1 MTRHTYLFMLT
12 DDGGTVPPELGV
24 ARRLVD
30 RIHRVHRVTVLADD
44 GYRESAN
51 RPGAAALCGAVD
63 SPWPDE
69 LENRERGRE
78 P

>member
-30 RIHRVHRVTVLADD
+30 RGHRVTVLADD
-44 GYRESAN
+44 GYRESAS
-51 RPGAAALCGAVD
+51 RPCAAALCGAVD
-63 SPWPDE
+63 SPLLDE
-69 LENRERGRE
+69 LESRSCSRG
-78 P
+78 